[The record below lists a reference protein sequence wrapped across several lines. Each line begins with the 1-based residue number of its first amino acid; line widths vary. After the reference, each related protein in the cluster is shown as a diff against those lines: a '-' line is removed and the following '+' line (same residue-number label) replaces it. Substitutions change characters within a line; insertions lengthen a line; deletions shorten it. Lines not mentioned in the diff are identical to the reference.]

1 MSATL
6 REGPRGR
13 DFCSLWGR
21 EALASGR
28 LLSPHRGRGPRVAA
42 SSAGQGP
49 GALPSKGVCPFTSL
63 PRLRVR
69 PQNPGNS
76 QSLDTEGVVNKKA
89 CADFTFPSWNAEASC
104 GLVPAQG
111 LSGLFP
117 AVTSAVKTLDELGA
131 GC

>member
-1 MSATL
+1 MFSLGKGSSHIRSVASCATPQGA
-6 REGPRGR
+6 R
-13 DFCSLWGR
+13 
-21 EALASGR
+21 
-28 LLSPHRGRGPRVAA
+28 SPAAA
-42 SSAGQGP
+42 SSAGRGQ

-89 CADFTFPSWNAEASC
+89 RTDFTFPSWNAEASC
-104 GLVPAQG
+104 GLVPAEG

-117 AVTSAVKTLDELGA
+117 AVTSAVKMLDELGA